1 MNPPPPLAYC
11 VWDKER
17 ERERE
22 RDPGGGGG
30 GGGGGEVVTSHLV
43 TDIPESTLQTTDN
56 GGGTTLCK
64 KI

>member
-17 ERERE
+17 EREKETR
-22 RDPGGGGG
+22 GGGGG